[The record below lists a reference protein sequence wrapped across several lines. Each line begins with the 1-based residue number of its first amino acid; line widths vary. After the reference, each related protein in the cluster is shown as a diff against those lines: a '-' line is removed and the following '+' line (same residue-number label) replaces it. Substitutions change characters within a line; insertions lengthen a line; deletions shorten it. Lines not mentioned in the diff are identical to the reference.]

1 MRISSFKYL
10 VKQGWHSMV
19 ANRLM
24 TLASIGVLVACLMIT
39 GVAVLLSINVSS
51 YINYLE
57 TFNEIEMFVSD
68 DVPED
73 VLAHLQTALPAAANV
88 ASCQYI
94 TKEAAVED
102 MRAWLGENGDL
113 MNDYAGADNTQNPL
127 PASFRI
133 SVTDVSDLAGTVQR
147 LQIMGQYTMQSEDGA
162 TVEKNAFYRIQ
173 SPSELSNTLINLKR
187 VVNSI
192 GWGLVVVLGV
202 VSGVVIN
209 NTIRLTVFARR
220 KEINIM
226 KYVGATNAFIRL
238 PFFVEGMTVGAI
250 SGLTATLIVGGAY
263 FWLEHALLQP
273 NALWLR
279 EFTQCMLPFDNIIL
293 YLLAGFVAF
302 GVTIGGVGCA
312 SSIRKHLKV

>member
-39 GVAVLLSINVSS
+39 GVAVLLSLNVSS
-51 YINYLE
+51 YIDYLE
-57 TFNEIEMFVSD
+57 TFNEIEMFVRD
-68 DVPED
+68 GVPED
-73 VLAHLQTALPAAANV
+73 VLLHLQSTLPNAQNV
-88 ASCQYI
+88 ASCRYI
-94 TKEAAVED
+94 TKADAVED
-102 MRAWLGENGDL
+102 MRGWLGANGDL
-113 MNDYAGADNTQNPL
+113 MNDYAGEGNPQNPL

-133 SVTDVSDLAGTVQR
+133 SVTDVSDLAATVQR
-147 LQIMGQYTMQSEDGA
+147 T
-162 TVEKNAFYRIQ
+162 
-173 SPSELSNTLINLKR
+173 SPSELSNTLVNLKR
-187 VVNSI
+187 VVNAV
-192 GWGLVVVLGV
+192 GWGLVAVLGV
-202 VSGVVIN
+202 VSTVVIS

-250 SGLTATLIVGGAY
+250 SGLIATLIVGGAY
-263 FWLEHALLQP
+263 YGLEHALLQP
-273 NALWLR
+273 NALWLH
-279 EFTQCMLPFDNIIL
+279 EFTQCMLPFEEIIT
-293 YLLAGFVAF
+293 YVLAGFVAF
-302 GVTIGGVGCA
+302 GVVIGGVGCA

>member
-39 GVAVLLSINVSS
+39 GVAVLLSLNVSS
-51 YINYLE
+51 YIDYLE

-68 DVPED
+68 DVPQD
-73 VLAHLQTALPAAANV
+73 VLIHLQNALPKVQNV
-88 ASCQYI
+88 AVCRYV
-94 TKEAAVED
+94 TKAEAVED
-102 MRAWLGENGDL
+102 MRGWLGENGDL
-113 MNDYAGADNTQNPL
+113 MNDYAGDDNPSNPL
-127 PASFRI
+127 PASFRV
-133 SVTDVSDLAGTVQR
+133 SVTDVSDLAATVQR
-147 LQIMGQYTMQSEDGA
+147 LRAAGAYTVQAEDGT
-162 TVEKNAFYRIQ
+162 TVELNAFYRIN
-173 SPSELSNTLINLKR
+173 SPSELSNTLVNLKR
-187 VVNSI
+187 VVNAI
-192 GWGLVVVLGV
+192 GWGLVLVLGV
-202 VSGVVIN
+202 VSTVVIS

-250 SGLTATLIVGGAY
+250 SGLVATLIVGGAY
-263 FWLEHALLQP
+263 YGLEQALLRP
-273 NALWLR
+273 SALWLH
-279 EFTQCMLPFDNIIL
+279 EFTQCMLPFEEIIL
-293 YLLAGFVAF
+293 RVLAGFVAF
-302 GVTIGGVGCA
+302 GVVIGGVGCA

>member
-39 GVAVLLSINVSS
+39 GVAVLLSLNVSS
-51 YINYLE
+51 YIDYLE
-57 TFNEIEMFVSD
+57 TFNEIEMFVRD
-68 DVPED
+68 GVPED
-73 VLAHLQTALPAAANV
+73 VLLHLQSTLPNAQNV
-88 ASCQYI
+88 ASCRYI
-94 TKEAAVED
+94 TKADAVED
-102 MRAWLGENGDL
+102 MRGWLGANGDL
-113 MNDYAGADNTQNPL
+113 MNDYAGEGNPQNPL

-133 SVTDVSDLAGTVQR
+133 SVTDVSDLAATVQR
-147 LQIMGQYTMQSEDGA
+147 LRAMGAYTVPNEDGTTA
-162 TVEKNAFYRIQ
+162 ELNAFYRIN
-173 SPSELSNTLINLKR
+173 SPSELSNTLVNLKR
-187 VVNSI
+187 VVNAV
-192 GWGLVVVLGV
+192 GWGLVAVLGV
-202 VSGVVIN
+202 VSTVVIS

-250 SGLTATLIVGGAY
+250 SGLIATLIVGGAY
-263 FWLEHALLQP
+263 YGLEHALLQP
-273 NALWLR
+273 NALWLH
-279 EFTQCMLPFDNIIL
+279 EFTQCMLPFEEIIT
-293 YLLAGFVAF
+293 YVLAGFVAF
-302 GVTIGGVGCA
+302 GVVIGGVGCA